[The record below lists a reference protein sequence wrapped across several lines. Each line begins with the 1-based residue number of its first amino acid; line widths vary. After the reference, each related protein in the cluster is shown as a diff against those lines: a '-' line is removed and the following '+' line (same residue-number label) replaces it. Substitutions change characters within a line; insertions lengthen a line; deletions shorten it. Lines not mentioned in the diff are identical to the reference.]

1 MIQARTFSH
10 KYKKGTLYK
19 KKEFQK
25 PPKLTK
31 KSRQYATFRFL
42 NDPGVSSPLFN
53 F

>member
-25 PPKLTK
+25 PPKLIK
-31 KSRQYATFRFL
+31 KYLFL